1 MCVQGTAFATVRHL
15 EWCRLTPWLSMEG
28 DWDRYRWNNVAALY
42 EALTRVELNLAYSV
56 HTTWVF
62 VSLPYRP

>member
-1 MCVQGTAFATVRHL
+1 VFK
-15 EWCRLTPWLSMEG
+15 ERLYVTSSGAGLSTEG

-42 EALTRVELNLAYSV
+42 EAPTRVELNLAYSV

-62 VSLPYRP
+62 VSSLSPLVLY